1 MILKMNLGPNSYDIV
16 IKKDVY
22 NNINEEIKAVYDKQ
36 KIYIITDS
44 NVGPLYLNKIKNEL
58 HDFKVYSVC
67 VEAGEQSKSFETY
80 KEVLTKLLDLEIKR
94 GELLIALGGGVIGD
108 LTGFVASSIY
118 RGNPYIQIPTSLL
131 AQMDS
136 SIGGKT
142 GIDFYG
148 RKNIIGAFKQPLK
161 VIIDPNALET
171 LPKVEFNNG
180 MGELIKHGC
189 IGNRKLLDML
199 LNSDVKI
206 TEEIIYES
214 LCVKKNIVEIDP
226 FDLKERMF
234 LNFGHTFGHIVE
246 LEGHLRHGEAVANG
260 MLMAI
265 QMGIDL
271 GLTNPS
277 CYDTL
282 KKILLKYDLPIK
294 NYDYKEIIKSTVY
307 DKKNIAGEVSF
318 ILISDFGAVFAK
330 KFSESELLNYECKN

>member
-1 MILKMNLGPNSYDIV
+1 MILKMNLGPSSYDIV
-16 IKKDVY
+16 IKKDIY
-22 NNINEEIKAVYDKQ
+22 SNINEEVKAVYNKK

-44 NVGPLYLNKIKNEL
+44 NVGPLYLDMIVKNL
-58 HDFKVYSVC
+58 PDFKVYSVC
-67 VEAGEQSKSFETY
+67 VKAGEESKSFNTY
-80 KEVLTKLLDLEIKR
+80 QEVLTKLLDLEIKR

-118 RGNPYIQIPTSLL
+118 RGNPYLQIPTSLL

-148 RKNIIGAFKQPLK
+148 RKNIIGAFKQPIK
-161 VIIDPNALET
+161 VIIDPNALKT

-189 IGNRKLLDML
+189 IGNKKLLEL
-199 LNSDVKI
+199 LEGDNIEI

-214 LCVKKNIVEIDP
+214 LSVKKRVVEIDP
-226 FDLKERMF
+226 FDLKERMY

-265 QMGIDL
+265 KMGIDL

-277 CYDTL
+277 CYDKL
-282 KKILLKYDLPIK
+282 KAILVKYDLPIK
-294 NYDYKEIIKSTVY
+294 DYDYKEIIRKTVY

-318 ILISDFGAVFAK
+318 ILISDFGSVFAK

>member
-1 MILKMNLGPNSYDIV
+1 MDTTNGNYVGIGIYMLVDKEKQTIVVLKPMENSPAEQAGILAGD
-16 IKKDVY
+16 
-22 NNINEEIKAVYDKQ
+22 
-36 KIYIITDS
+36 IITKVDGEGYTLDTITEVS
-44 NVGPLYLNKIKNEL
+44 NKIKGKAGT
-58 HDFKVYSVC
+58 KV
-67 VEAGEQSKSFETY
+67 K
-80 KEVLTKLLDLEIKR
+80 LEIKR

-131 AQMDS
+131 AQIPGYT
-136 SIGGKT
+136 IGGKT

-246 LEGHLRHGEAVANG
+246 LDGHLRHGEAVANG

-294 NYDYKEIIKSTVY
+294 NYDYKEIIKNTVY

-330 KFSESELLNYECKN
+330 KISESELLNYECKN

>member
-16 IKKDVY
+16 IKKGAY
-22 NNINEEIKAVYDKQ
+22 NKMNEEIKAVYDKQ

-44 NVGPLYLNKIKNEL
+44 NVGPLYLDKIKNEL

-246 LEGHLRHGEAVANG
+246 LDGHLRHGEAVANG

-265 QMGIDL
+265 QM
-271 GLTNPS
+271 
-277 CYDTL
+277 
-282 KKILLKYDLPIK
+282 K
-294 NYDYKEIIKSTVY
+294 
-307 DKKNIAGEVSF
+307 
-318 ILISDFGAVFAK
+318 
-330 KFSESELLNYECKN
+330 

>member
-1 MILKMNLGPNSYDIV
+1 
-16 IKKDVY
+16 
-22 NNINEEIKAVYDKQ
+22 
-36 KIYIITDS
+36 
-44 NVGPLYLNKIKNEL
+44 
-58 HDFKVYSVC
+58 
-67 VEAGEQSKSFETY
+67 
-80 KEVLTKLLDLEIKR
+80 
-94 GELLIALGGGVIGD
+94 
-108 LTGFVASSIY
+108 
-118 RGNPYIQIPTSLL
+118 
-131 AQMDS
+131 
-136 SIGGKT
+136 
-142 GIDFYG
+142 
-148 RKNIIGAFKQPLK
+148 
-161 VIIDPNALET
+161 
-171 LPKVEFNNG
+171 

-246 LEGHLRHGEAVANG
+246 LDGHLRHGEAVANG

-282 KKILLKYDLPIK
+282 KKYYLNMTCLLKTMIIRKLLKTQFMIK
-294 NYDYKEIIKSTVY
+294 RT
-307 DKKNIAGEVSF
+307 
-318 ILISDFGAVFAK
+318 
-330 KFSESELLNYECKN
+330 LLVRFPLY